1 MQLFVFLINIKGW
14 QRMNNYLLLENTNR
28 NETFSDFVCL
38 KIRERQLN
46 EVALY
51 KSVDLSR
58 DIFSKMFS
66 NRFYRPS
73 KQTAIKIC
81 LGLKLNLAETDYLL
95 SLAGY
100 ALSTNLKEDLVIRF
114 CICEIRMH
122 NLSKQ
127 TNYGQFVQISC

>member
-1 MQLFVFLINIKGW
+1 
-14 QRMNNYLLLENTNR
+14 MNNYLLWENTKR

-38 KIRERQLN
+38 KIRKRQLN

-58 DIFSKMFS
+58 DIFSKIFS

-73 KQTAIKIC
+73 KQTAMKFW
-81 LGLKLNLAETDYLL
+81 LWLKLNLTETDYWS

-100 ALSTNLKEDLVIRF
+100 ALSTNLKEDLVVRF
-114 CICEIRMH
+114 CILNGIY
-122 NLSKQ
+122 NLLKW
-127 TNYGQFVQISC
+127 TNCFMNIAKLLYNNKSAPNGSDFISS

>member
-1 MQLFVFLINIKGW
+1 
-14 QRMNNYLLLENTNR
+14 MNNYLLWENTNR

-38 KIRERQLN
+38 KIRERKLN

-51 KSVDLSR
+51 KSIDLSR

-73 KQTAIKIC
+73 KQTAIKFC

-100 ALSTNLKEDLVIRF
+100 ALSTSLKEDLVVRF
-114 CICEIRMH
+114 CILNGIYNLFEVNDLLYEYCETT
-122 NLSKQ
+122 L
-127 TNYGQFVQISC
+127 

>member
-1 MQLFVFLINIKGW
+1 MGKLKLQLNIFCFFL
-14 QRMNNYLLLENTNR
+14 
-28 NETFSDFVCL
+28 L

-51 KSVDLSR
+51 RSVDLS
-58 DIFSKMFS
+58 IYIYSKMFS

-73 KQTAIKIC
+73 KQTAIKFC

-100 ALSTNLKEDLVIRF
+100 ALSTSLKEDLVVRF
-114 CICEIRMH
+114 CILNGIYNLFEVNDLLYEYCETT
-122 NLSKQ
+122 L
-127 TNYGQFVQISC
+127 

>member
-1 MQLFVFLINIKGW
+1 
-14 QRMNNYLLLENTNR
+14 MNNYLLWENTNR

-66 NRFYRPS
+66 NRFYRP
-73 KQTAIKIC
+73 
-81 LGLKLNLAETDYLL
+81 
-95 SLAGY
+95 
-100 ALSTNLKEDLVIRF
+100 
-114 CICEIRMH
+114 
-122 NLSKQ
+122 
-127 TNYGQFVQISC
+127 

>member
-1 MQLFVFLINIKGW
+1 
-14 QRMNNYLLLENTNR
+14 MNNYLLWENTNR

-73 KQTAIKIC
+73 KQTAIKFC
-81 LGLKLNLAETDYLL
+81 LGLKLNLEETDYLL

-100 ALSTNLKEDLVIRF
+100 ALSTSLKEDLVVRF
-114 CICEIRMH
+114 CILNGIYNLFEVNDLLYEYCETI
-122 NLSKQ
+122 L
-127 TNYGQFVQISC
+127 

>member
-1 MQLFVFLINIKGW
+1 
-14 QRMNNYLLLENTNR
+14 MNNYLLWENTNR

-73 KQTAIKIC
+73 KQTAIKFC
-81 LGLKLNLAETDYLL
+81 LGLKLR
-95 SLAGY
+95 
-100 ALSTNLKEDLVIRF
+100 LVFF
-114 CICEIRMH
+114 CIKIFQNALFKPFSRLE
-122 NLSKQ
+122 N
-127 TNYGQFVQISC
+127 FV